1 VSNSLVYVK
10 PDGQE
15 REIPLKA
22 GKLVIGR
29 QNGTQI
35 KIPVDSVSR
44 QHCEII
50 VQDGKVSIHD
60 LGSRNGTFVNKR
72 RVQQSELSAGD
83 VVVVGPAIFVMRVNG
98 QPRDVA
104 SLAKGSEAM
113 AAAIAAGDA
122 PTKPTAAPTAKP
134 APKAAPAK
142 SSLLSSDPD
151 DSSVVEF
158 DFLDEDDDQPK
169 L

>member
-1 VSNSLVYVK
+1 MSNTLVYVK

-15 REIPLKA
+15 REIPLKS

-29 QNGTQI
+29 QNGAHI
-35 KIPVDSVSR
+35 RIPVDSVSR

-50 VQDGKVSIHD
+50 IQEGKVAIHD

-98 QPRDVA
+98 QPVDVA
-104 SLAKGSEAM
+104 TLAKGSEAT
-113 AAAIAAGDA
+113 AAAIASHDA
-122 PTKPTAAPTAKP
+122 ATKLSSPGKP
-134 APKAAPAK
+134 APKPAPAK
-142 SSLLSSDPD
+142 SSLLSGDPD

>member
-1 VSNSLVYVK
+1 MSNTLVYVK

-15 REIPLKA
+15 REIPLKS

-29 QNGTQI
+29 QNGTHI
-35 KIPVDSVSR
+35 RIPVDSVSR

-50 VQDGKVSIHD
+50 VEEGKVSIHD

-98 QPRDVA
+98 QPSDVA

-113 AAAIAAGDA
+113 AAAIASSDA
-122 PTKPTAAPTAKP
+122 STKSMGPGAKP
-134 APKAAPAK
+134 ASKPAPAK
-142 SSLLSSDPD
+142 SGLLSGDPD

-158 DFLDEDDDQPK
+158 DFLEDDDDQPK

>member
-1 VSNSLVYVK
+1 MINTLVYVK
-10 PDGQE
+10 PDGQQ

-22 GKLVIGR
+22 GKLIIGR
-29 QNGTQI
+29 QNGTHI
-35 KIPVDSVSR
+35 RIPVDSVSR

-50 VQDGKVSIHD
+50 VEEGKVSIHD

-98 QPRDVA
+98 QPLDVA
-104 SLAKGSEAM
+104 GLAKGSEAT
-113 AAAIAAGDA
+113 AAAIAAHDSA
-122 PTKPTAAPTAKP
+122 TKSASPPSSPGVKP
-134 APKAAPAK
+134 APAK
-142 SSLLSSDPD
+142 GSLMKGDPD

>member
-1 VSNSLVYVK
+1 MSNTLVYVK
-10 PDGQE
+10 PDGQQ
-15 REIPLKA
+15 REIPLKT
-22 GKLVIGR
+22 GKLVLGR
-29 QNGTQI
+29 QTGVHI
-35 KIPVDSVSR
+35 RIPVDSVSR

-50 VQDGKVSIHD
+50 VQEGKVAIHD

-98 QPRDVA
+98 QPSDVA
-104 SLAKGSEAM
+104 TLAKGSEAT
-113 AAAIAAGDA
+113 AAAIAAHDA
-122 PTKPTAAPTAKP
+122 GTKASKSSTPGAQP
-134 APKAAPAK
+134 APSK
-142 SSLLSSDPD
+142 SVMQGDPD

-158 DFLDEDDDQPK
+158 DFLDDDDDQPK